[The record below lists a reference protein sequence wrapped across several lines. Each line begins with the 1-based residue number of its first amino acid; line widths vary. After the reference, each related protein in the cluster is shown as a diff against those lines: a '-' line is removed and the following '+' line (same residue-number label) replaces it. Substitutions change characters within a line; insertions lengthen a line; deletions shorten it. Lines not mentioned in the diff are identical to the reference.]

1 MNTMCFSTTFFLVV
15 NLFSFSLNHILY
27 YCFFVIAMHIPD
39 VLHSKKVIIF
49 GFLALKDPTA

>member
-1 MNTMCFSTTFFLVV
+1 MCFSTTFFLVV